1 MKLLFRSARDDRG
14 CLVRLRRQYL
24 EEVEIEVNEFDQGLV
39 IAVAFKQLEEFES
52 TVVLEIDTL
61 GLSEH
66 LEIERT
72 ENHVGLVE
80 RDT

>member
-1 MKLLFRSARDDRG
+1 M

-24 EEVEIEVNEFDQGLV
+24 EEIEIEVNEFDQRLV
-39 IAVAFKQLEEFES
+39 IAVAFEELEELES

-66 LEIERT
+66 LEIEGP
-72 ENHVGLVE
+72 ENHVGFVE
-80 RDT
+80 RET